1 MSESARPALAGFQ
14 PPRVDDPTLVNLH
27 DYEQRAHERLSV
39 GALAYFAGGAN
50 DERTLTDNRAAFGRR
65 RIIPRVLREVSHV
78 DPSVE
83 ILGRRWPWPIWIAPT
98 AFQRLAHPDGELATA
113 RAAAAR
119 DVTMTLSTI
128 ASTDLTEVAAIGGPR
143 WFQVYL
149 PADMGARRAHV
160 ERAVAAGYEALVL
173 TVDLP
178 RLGRRER
185 DIRVG
190 FRVPDE
196 IGVPSIAAAA
206 GVSLADSL
214 SVPFVD
220 RLTWDDV
227 TWLADFGLPVIVKG
241 ILHPDDAR
249 LAVEHGAAAIDVSN
263 HGGRQLDA
271 AIASLDALP
280 AVVEAVDGRTPVS
293 MDGGVR
299 RGTDVLIAQAL
310 GATAVGIG
318 RPILWGL
325 AVNGEAGVGHVLDL
339 LTAETELSMA
349 LAGVAS
355 VADLLPELVT

>member
-27 DYEQRAHERLSV
+27 DYEQRAHERLSA

-50 DERTLTDNRAAFGRR
+50 DERTLIDNRAAFARR
-65 RIIPRVLREVSHV
+65 RILPRVLRDVSHV

-128 ASTDLTEVAAIGGPR
+128 ASTDLTEVAAVRGPH

-149 PADMGARRAHV
+149 PADVGARRAHV

-214 SVPFVD
+214 SVPFVE

-227 TWLADFGLPVIVKG
+227 RWLADFGLPVIVKG

-271 AIASLDALP
+271 AVASLDALP
-280 AVVEAVDGRTPVS
+280 AVAEAVDRRIPVL

-299 RGTDVLIAQAL
+299 RGTDVLIALAL

-318 RPILWGL
+318 RPVLWGL

-339 LTAETELSMA
+339 LTAETELAMA
-349 LAGVAS
+349 LAGAAS
-355 VADLLPELVT
+355 VADLVPELVD

>member
-27 DYEQRAHERLSV
+27 DYEQRAHERLSE

-50 DERTLTDNRAAFGRR
+50 DERTLTDNRAAFARR
-65 RIIPRVLREVSHV
+65 RIIPRVLRDVSHV

-98 AFQRLAHPDGELATA
+98 AFQKLAHPDGELATA

-128 ASTDLTEVAAIGGPR
+128 SSTDLTEVAALPGPR

-149 PADMGARRAHV
+149 PADVGARLTHV

-214 SVPFVD
+214 SVPFVE

-227 TWLADFGLPVIVKG
+227 TWLAGFGLPVIVKG

-263 HGGRQLDA
+263 HGGRQLDH

-280 AVVEAVDGRTPVS
+280 AVAEAVDGRVPVL

-299 RGTDVLIAQAL
+299 RGTDVLIALAL

-325 AVNGEAGVGHVLDL
+325 AVSGEAGVGHVLDL
-339 LTAETELSMA
+339 LTAETELAMA
-349 LAGVAS
+349 LAGAVS
-355 VADLLPELVT
+355 VADLVPELVT